1 MTELIFIFV
10 AFPPSC
16 DFQYWLQ
23 EILIGKSLVK
33 IISGDIVATWL
44 PYVKVNNRSVSN
56 LLHRGYSIIPSVE
69 TLTLLSEDNKN

>member
-10 AFPPSC
+10 VFPPSS

-23 EILIGKSLVK
+23 EILMGKSLVK
-33 IISGDIVATWL
+33 IVSEDIVATWL
-44 PYVKVNNRSVSN
+44 PYIKVNNRSVSN
-56 LLHRGYSIIPSVE
+56 LLHRRYSINPSVK